1 MITLILTHFLQTKL
15 RNQTFQLFFLIFQ
28 RLICHFKYRSNV
40 IFHTHLAEYGC
51 FLCQISDSG
60 LRTLVHRIFRN
71 IQIIQKDTSLI
82 RRNQSNGHIEWS
94 RFTGTVRSQQTY
106 NLSLLHIY
114 GDVAHYCTF
123 TVLFHQVFGAKHHFT
138 FFHILSVTNCQNH
151 KWRACHSHI
160 LRQM

>member
-1 MITLILTHFLQTKL
+1 MVSNQNTNIFIFQLPHNLLNILYRNRVNSCKRFIEHDKLRINSKTASNLRTAALTTRKLITLILTHFLQTKL

-82 RRNQSNGHIEWS
+82 RCNQSNGHIE
-94 RFTGTVRSQQTY
+94 
-106 NLSLLHIY
+106 
-114 GDVAHYCTF
+114 
-123 TVLFHQVFGAKHHFT
+123 
-138 FFHILSVTNCQNH
+138 
-151 KWRACHSHI
+151 
-160 LRQM
+160 